1 MAADTV
7 VQNISGTSEEVPE
20 SSGRAASRR
29 PVS

>member
-7 VQNISGTSEEVPE
+7 VQNISGTAGEVLE
-20 SSGRAASRR
+20 SSGPAASRR